1 MFKKILLVTGLVVII
16 GLLIFGA
23 VNRTL
28 AKNENESL
36 GQGSNGRSNEAWSV
50 SGATSEDENQGRRGG
65 KGGQGGNSQNG
76 QGELADLP
84 PAQPGELSA
93 AEAEALLYMREE
105 EKLAHDVYVTLYEQW
120 GLNTFQNIASS
131 EQAHTD
137 AVKALLDRYGLDDP
151 ASAQVGVFT
160 NPDLQVLYDQLI
172 ARGGQSLAEA
182 IKTGGAIEEIDILDL
197 EERLAQTD
205 NADIQQVFN
214 SLLNGSKNH
223 LRAFASVLQVRTGE
237 TYQPQYLSAEA
248 YQSILGG
255 ANAGNSRGGNSQGG
269 NTGGGN
275 GRGGQGGQQGGG
287 GRGQGGQGRG
297 GSRAQP

>member
-1 MFKKILLVTGLVVII
+1 MFKKILLVTGLVAII

-28 AKNENESL
+28 AKNENESIGL
-36 GQGSNGRSNEAWSV
+36 GSTGRSNEAWSV

-65 KGGQGGNSQNG
+65 KGGQGGNTQNG

-120 GLNTFQNIASS
+120 GLNTFQNIATS
-131 EQAHTD
+131 EQAHTE

-151 ASAQVGVFT
+151 APAQLGVFT
-160 NPDLQVLYDQLI
+160 NPDLQALYDQLI
-172 ARGGQSLAEA
+172 ASGGQSLAEA
-182 IKTGGAIEEIDILDL
+182 IKIGGAIEEIDILDL

-205 NADIQQVFN
+205 NADIQHVFN
-214 SLLNGSKNH
+214 NLLNGSKNH
-223 LRAFASVLQVRTGE
+223 LRAFTSVLQVQTGE

-255 ANAGNSRGGNSQGG
+255 TTAGNSCAAR
-269 NTGGGN
+269 
-275 GRGGQGGQQGGG
+275 
-287 GRGQGGQGRG
+287 
-297 GSRAQP
+297 